1 MENFITGIPG
11 CEHQHRAA
19 MLHCLGK
26 EKYEYFFNKFLEY
39 FFTESDAAFFA
50 SLGLNCIRVPF
61 NYRHFEDD
69 MNPRILKPDG
79 FKWLDRVIDMVPIV
93 EAQLTN
99 LVCSSQH
106 IHHPRSSCP
115 SRWAGTDPKFLLIAR
130 TQIGTATMLVI
141 SQCFGNTKIFKTERS
156 GCGRKLR

>member
-1 MENFITGIPG
+1 
-11 CEHQHRAA
+11 
-19 MLHCLGK
+19 
-26 EKYEYFFNKFLEY
+26 
-39 FFTESDAAFFA
+39 
-50 SLGLNCIRVPF
+50 LNCIRVPF

-115 SRWAGTDPKFLLIAR
+115 SRWAGTDPKFVLIAR